1 MLESEPRPIAPNM
14 ETFPLKH
21 PFFHLK
27 TSLNKKS
34 AITLSLLGCLLFG
47 AMPASMA
54 AAPLTGQVTI
64 TSPFGWRGDPFNG
77 SQKFHSGVDIAAET
91 GTPVVAAQAGYVVFS
106 GQYGGYGE
114 AVVIDHGQTLYTLYG
129 HNSERLVSAG
139 QYVSAGQ
146 IIARVGSTGR
156 ATGPHLHF
164 EVHYNRQYMEPLA
177 YLNSTNSALATSQ
190 PMIASNI
197 AQGGPPVPGGTA
209 YLNTSPFP
217 VATLPQQGSG
227 QVQTIASLAPY
238 PQATKTTT
246 STTTVTHLS
255 PWRRWFHR
263 GSTPATTTN
272 TTIVE
277 TNAPSAASG
286 KSTAFFG
293 SRSAPRISNYSSP
306 VIKFVGMENALVPPT
321 SGVPVPIPQPKREDR
336 RRVAPVGTYGHNA
349 VEVVKGSQIE
359 TVRF

>member
-1 MLESEPRPIAPNM
+1 MIESEQRPIAPNM
-14 ETFPLKH
+14 ETSPLNH

-27 TSLNKKS
+27 TVLNKKS
-34 AITLSLLGCLLFG
+34 VLTLSLLGCLLVG
-47 AMPASMA
+47 AMSASLA
-54 AAPLTGQVTI
+54 TAPLNGQVTI

-77 SQKFHSGVDIAAET
+77 AQKFHSGVDIAAET
-91 GTPVVAAQAGYVVFS
+91 GTPVLAAQAGYVVFS

-146 IIARVGSTGR
+146 MIARVGSTGR

-164 EVHYNRQYMEPLA
+164 EVHYNRQYLEPLA
-177 YLNSTNSALATSQ
+177 YLNSTHSALATTQ
-190 PMIASNI
+190 PMIAANL
-197 AQGGPPVPGGTA
+197 AQGGPPVPGAAA

-217 VATLPQQGSG
+217 VPTLPQQGMG
-227 QVQTIASLAPY
+227 QIQTVANMTPL
-238 PQATKTTT
+238 PQPTKTTVV
-246 STTTVTHLS
+246 TTTNVS

-263 GSTPATTTN
+263 SAPAATN
-272 TTIVE
+272 TSIVE
-277 TNAPSAASG
+277 TNASTAATG
-286 KSTAFFG
+286 KSSAFFG
-293 SRSAPRISNYSSP
+293 NRSAPRISNYSSP

-321 SGVPVPIPQPKREDR
+321 EGAPVPIPQPRREDR
-336 RRVAPVGTYGHNA
+336 RRVAPVGAYGQNA